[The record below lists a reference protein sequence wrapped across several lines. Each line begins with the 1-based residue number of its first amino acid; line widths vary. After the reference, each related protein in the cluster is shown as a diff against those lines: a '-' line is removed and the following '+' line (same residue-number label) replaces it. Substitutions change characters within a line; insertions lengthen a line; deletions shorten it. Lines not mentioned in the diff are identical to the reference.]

1 MEDRCINYYVNNQ
14 FCIILS
20 ELYEVRHKNTQAA
33 VESSSF
39 FYNEDCITDGKPNPL
54 KLNPIIM
61 MGASYYSLDE
71 VVGNLFRTGLKLSE
85 NK

>member
-1 MEDRCINYYVNNQ
+1 MFLGEIVAVYV
-14 FCIILS
+14 
-20 ELYEVRHKNTQAA
+20 
-33 VESSSF
+33 
-39 FYNEDCITDGKPNPL
+39 NEDCITDGKPNPL

-61 MGASYYSLDE
+61 MGASYYSLNE